1 MSEIPFEDMQ
11 DLVKNGG
18 ELDVEDIESYQI

>member
-1 MSEIPFEDMQ
+1 MSGVPFEDIQ

-18 ELDVEDIESYQI
+18 EFNVEDIESYEI